1 MHIEHLRSELSRF
14 IEIYADILCKSV
26 DGDFGKL
33 PALIA
38 LATGAAQTWMPAP
51 LRKNVN
57 RGGQTLQEK
66 ANAEARH
73 E

>member
-38 LATGAAQTWMPAP
+38 LAQTWMPAP